1 MLCKICDFSKHRAIR
16 IISTIE
22 KDGGQIFSRMRAG
35 GIGKQKKT
43 FPRSS
48 HFAATA
54 SFFHL
59 SVFFSL
65 LSTFARC
72 SFPKMLPLFFSVS
85 FRPKFAHSYLIPRPE
100 QKCTFTLSLEAPCP
114 KLPVKRYLSFP
125 ADASRISRIPFKKSS
140 HFLLA
145 LEGGESFSKRGTINF
160 APSPSLN

>member
-1 MLCKICDFSKHRAIR
+1 MGGRNR
-16 IISTIE
+16 ETE
-22 KDGGQIFSRMRAG
+22 KDL
-35 GIGKQKKT
+35 
-43 FPRSS
+43 SS
-48 HFAATA
+48 TYSAVTA

-59 SVFFSL
+59 SVFFPL
-65 LSTFARC
+65 LSTFARR
-72 SFPKMLPLFFSVS
+72 SFPKMLPPFFSVS

-145 LEGGESFSKRGTINF
+145 LEGGESFSKRGTIIFF
-160 APSPSLN
+160 APSPSLGTN